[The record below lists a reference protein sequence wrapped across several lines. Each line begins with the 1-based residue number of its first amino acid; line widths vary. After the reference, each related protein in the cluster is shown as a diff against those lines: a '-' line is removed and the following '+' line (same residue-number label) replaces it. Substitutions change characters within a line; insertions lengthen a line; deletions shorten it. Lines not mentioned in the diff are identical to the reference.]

1 MRYHP
6 PIYMY
11 CVFHHIY
18 DRDVDNIFSKK
29 FSRYDEVSDDKENHE
44 QSASKSLTPHRMN
57 IAQIDRWCISSPK
70 MYDMLQAKV
79 DRLAGKM
86 GLENNT

>member
-1 MRYHP
+1 
-6 PIYMY
+6 MY

-57 IAQIDRWCISSPK
+57 IAQIDR
-70 MYDMLQAKV
+70 
-79 DRLAGKM
+79 
-86 GLENNT
+86 